1 MAFWCCASIAAL
13 HVSLPACRCV
23 VSWSLN
29 SKKAKFSKPLA
40 DRKNCSWRYTLGSKH
55 REPSTLP
62 AQQLPVCLV
71 LKLATRTTVDYRSCG
86 CVLCSACTGSADSET
101 GLYNLWH
108 AVVWAGFPQS
118 TSKAISSYDANEVLS
133 DDAGG
138 HWWPNR
144 AEVRAEEL
152 TVVFEIMGNDAFDA
166 YLAYEDDAHNEAVQL
181 AICISY
187 YEKDILK
194 RVGEVPEG

>member
-108 AVVWAGFPQS
+108 AVVRGWSRISGLKASKRNGLQPTSDGLHLSTVGSPRRSQSPKLRVKTPKHRVQEPCCRVAG
-118 TSKAISSYDANEVLS
+118 
-133 DDAGG
+133 
-138 HWWPNR
+138 
-144 AEVRAEEL
+144 
-152 TVVFEIMGNDAFDA
+152 
-166 YLAYEDDAHNEAVQL
+166 
-181 AICISY
+181 
-187 YEKDILK
+187 
-194 RVGEVPEG
+194 

>member
-1 MAFWCCASIAAL
+1 M
-13 HVSLPACRCV
+13 R
-23 VSWSLN
+23 
-29 SKKAKFSKPLA
+29 FSAIKLLA
-40 DRKNCSWRYTLGSKH
+40 NH
-55 REPSTLP
+55 
-62 AQQLPVCLV
+62 
-71 LKLATRTTVDYRSCG
+71 
-86 CVLCSACTGSADSET
+86 
-101 GLYNLWH
+101 NLWH

-187 YEKDILK
+187 YAKDILK
-194 RVGEVPEG
+194 RVGEVPEGCYTAALLNNDGFFDDCFA